1 MPRGA
6 VSDDAS
12 LSWCLD
18 LTGLRPGNCLLFGT
32 NRARGGLAGTKV
44 QDNPL
49 TINNNVTTAPYP
61 NSPSLNQ
68 ILHASKEQL
77 SRSLPLDRR

>member
-12 LSWCLD
+12 LSRCLD
-18 LTGLRPGNCLLFGT
+18 RTGLRPGNCLLFDT
-32 NRARGGLAGTKV
+32 HRARGGLAETKV

-61 NSPSLNQ
+61 NPPSLNQ